1 MAALKEQV
9 KIFIVQALAC
19 MDTPQQVANAV
30 KQEFNI
36 EIDRKQVQL
45 YDPTKAAGKNL
56 SKKYKDLFHKTR
68 EDFKKNVYDIP
79 LANKAYRLKELQK
92 IYEDWKNNRLM
103 KQGVI
108 KQVREEMQGYDLML
122 LNLELKQLEIEKLRE
137 GEGDEDPTPVKVTI
151 QVVDASKKMPNIN
164 PTLNVPQAN
173 FCRWKEVPRICRWL
187 WIGKDLGWMLQF
199 MQQSLGIP

>member
-1 MAALKEQV
+1 MATLKEPI
-9 KIFIVQALAC
+9 KIFIVQSLAC
-19 MDTPQQVANAV
+19 FDTPQQVADAV
-30 KQEFNI
+30 KQEFGV
-36 EIDRKQVQL
+36 EIPRQQVAA
-45 YDPTKAAGKNL
+45 YDPTKPTGKNL
-56 SKKYKDLFHKTR
+56 SKKLTNLFNKTR
-68 EDFKKNVYDIP
+68 ADFQKNVYDIP

-151 QVVDASKKMPNIN
+151 QVVDASKKD
-164 PTLNVPQAN
+164 A
-173 FCRWKEVPRICRWL
+173 EH
-187 WIGKDLGWMLQF
+187 
-199 MQQSLGIP
+199 QSDAECTSG